1 MPSLRSRRRGPSGR
15 RSRGPRSQ
23 GIGSLMS
30 SGGPRGAMSPNE
42 QRMMANR
49 AAAARNPGRGPGPR
63 GVRSQY
69 GALGGSEFGRSIR
82 EADRLGVARGSLP
95 PTHKPGSGG
104 LLPAEGYR
112 PPPNFGPARAN
123 RAPTGGRNIGPP
135 GRGGRGGPPMMQG
148 GGVPPE
154 MGPPPEMA
162 MGPPPPAL
170 NSPASPL
177 DMMRGADP
185 MGGPPIAEG
194 GGAPGE
200 GVEELPTAIAD
211 TLLLNTASPE
221 EALAILDQAREEI
234 LAQMMPEDPGMGG
247 GRLDALADP
256 MMMG

>member
-1 MPSLRSRRRGPSGR
+1 
-15 RSRGPRSQ
+15 
-23 GIGSLMS
+23 
-30 SGGPRGAMSPNE
+30 
-42 QRMMANR
+42 
-49 AAAARNPGRGPGPR
+49 
-63 GVRSQY
+63 
-69 GALGGSEFGRSIR
+69 
-82 EADRLGVARGSLP
+82 
-95 PTHKPGSGG
+95 
-104 LLPAEGYR
+104 
-112 PPPNFGPARAN
+112 
-123 RAPTGGRNIGPP
+123 
-135 GRGGRGGPPMMQG
+135 MMQG